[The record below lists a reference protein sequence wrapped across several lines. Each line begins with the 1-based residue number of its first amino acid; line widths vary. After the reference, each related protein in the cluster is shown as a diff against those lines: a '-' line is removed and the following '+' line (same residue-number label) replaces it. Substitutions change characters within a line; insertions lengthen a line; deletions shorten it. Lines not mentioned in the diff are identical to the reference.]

1 MSIGKVTAI
10 PAVLSEVM
18 ENPIPVDGEGPLY
31 QDFLREVVADL
42 QPKTMLDKIRVIRW
56 VQCEWGASRL
66 RRYRRLLLEG
76 KRAASLEKE
85 VHRANFGGKR
95 KPTPRELQMVKRA
108 AERMMDGLSGIRL
121 DNLSARA
128 VCQAADDLQKM
139 DALIERAD
147 YWCAIMRA
155 ECDPLFGRAL
165 RAGKLELTQQAGEEN
180 QVSTKPDLA
189 PIEGD
194 QETLV
199 EPSVPPPEMPIEEEA
214 TAAAEQEAASA
225 NVAAQ

>member
-1 MSIGKVTAI
+1 MSIREVTAI
-10 PAVLSEVM
+10 PAVLSKVM

-31 QDFLREVVADL
+31 EEFLREVVAEL

-66 RRYRRLLLEG
+66 RRYRRLLLERR
-76 KRAASLEKE
+76 RARSLRRE
-85 VHRANFGGKR
+85 VYRANFGGKR
-95 KPTPRELQMVKRA
+95 KPTPRELQMVRRA
-108 AERMMDGLSGIRL
+108 AEHMMDGLSGIRL

-128 VCQAADDLQKM
+128 VCEAADDLQKM

-165 RAGKLELTQQAGEEN
+165 RAGRLELTQQAAEEK
-180 QVSTKPDLA
+180 QVSTKPELA
-189 PIEGD
+189 LVEGD
-194 QETLV
+194 QETSV
-199 EPSVPPPEMPIEEEA
+199 EQRAPPP
-214 TAAAEQEAASA
+214 
-225 NVAAQ
+225 